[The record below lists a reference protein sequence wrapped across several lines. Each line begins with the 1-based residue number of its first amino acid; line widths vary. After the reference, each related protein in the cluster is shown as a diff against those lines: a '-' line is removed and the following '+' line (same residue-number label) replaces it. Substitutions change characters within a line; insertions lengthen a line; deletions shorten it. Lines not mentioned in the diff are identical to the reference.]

1 MYVVCNAHLNVK
13 PKFKTHSN
21 LITIHITLNKIHDNF
36 ERQGKYKMIFKRKL
50 PIPQEIKAQFPLT
63 QKMIDDRQKS
73 VDELKEVF
81 EGKSDKFVLVIGPCS
96 ADSKEPVMDYISR
109 LRKVQ
114 DEVYDKV
121 IIVPRIYTNK
131 PRTTGAG
138 YKGMLHQPD
147 PTKEPDMLEGI
158 IAIRDIHM
166 SALRDLGFS
175 CADEMLYPENHRY
188 LSDLLA
194 YIAIGAR
201 SVENQQHRLTASGI
215 DIPIGMKNPTE
226 GDISVMMN
234 AITAAQGSHTF
245 IYRGWEVTSEGNP
258 WAHAIL
264 RGFTDAFGR
273 SMPNYH
279 YEDLV
284 RLGETYAKLGL
295 KNPAVIVDA
304 NHANSG
310 KKYLEQI
317 RITKD
322 VINSCKVNPD
332 VRKLVKGMMIESYI
346 EDGAQKID
354 ENTYGKS
361 ITDPCLGWEKTE
373 KLIYEV
379 ADSL

>member
-1 MYVVCNAHLNVK
+1 
-13 PKFKTHSN
+13 
-21 LITIHITLNKIHDNF
+21 
-36 ERQGKYKMIFKRKL
+36 MIFKRKL

-114 DEVYDKV
+114 DEVCDKV

-147 PTKEPDMLEGI
+147 PSKEPDMLEGI